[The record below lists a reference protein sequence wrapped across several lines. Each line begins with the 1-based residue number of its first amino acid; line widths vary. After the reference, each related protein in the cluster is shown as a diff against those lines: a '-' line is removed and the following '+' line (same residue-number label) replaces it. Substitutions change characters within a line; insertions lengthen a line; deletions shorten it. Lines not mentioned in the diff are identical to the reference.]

1 MGLRVTFWKGETRVW
16 GGGGSMGLL
25 PVSILMW
32 VLHGNAGRVTGGRKS
47 ACREGGLSRAGS
59 IKTRALGSPFCPIS
73 LG

>member
-1 MGLRVTFWKGETRVW
+1 
-16 GGGGSMGLL
+16 MGLL

-32 VLHGNAGRVTGGRKS
+32 VLHGNTGRVTGGRKS